1 MFLIGLSFLI
11 SLVAAGALYFVSVD
25 KRTTT
30 GYETTYPFRNYSL
43 VPFLFVV
50 AVIAFESFTIVRAGH
65 VGVQVTLGSV
75 NPVVLAEGTHFVN
88 PISDVKQVDVR
99 LQKANLNNASAGT
112 KDIQQVHTDIVVNY
126 RLSGDKVPYIYKEFG
141 LDVDS
146 KVLGP
151 AINESFKSA
160 VGHYTSEELITKRDA
175 VNADIVS
182 RMKEKL
188 APFNIIVSNV
198 SLVNFGFSKAY
209 QDAIEQKVIATQ
221 AKLRADQD
229 YERIQ
234 VEAKS
239 RIAQAKG
246 EAEAIAIQASA
257 IQHQGG
263 AAYVQLQAIE
273 KWDGKLPNTVLFNN
287 LPFFNV
293 SK

>member
-1 MFLIGLSFLI
+1 MFTIVF
-11 SLVAAGALYFVSVD
+11 
-25 KRTTT
+25 
-30 GYETTYPFRNYSL
+30 
-43 VPFLFVV
+43 FLFL
-50 AVIAFESFTIVRAGH
+50 AVIAAVGISVFLQQKTLGTATGVAIFAVGVIWSSFTIVPAGH
-65 VGVQVTLGSV
+65 VGVQITLGEV
-75 NPVVLAEGTHFVN
+75 NQAVLNEGAQFVN
-88 PISDVKQVDVR
+88 PISNIKHVDVR
-99 LQKANLNNASAGT
+99 LARANLNNASAGT
-112 KDIQQVHTDIVVNY
+112 KDIQQVHTDIVINY
-126 RLSGDKVPYIYKEFG
+126 RLTPAKVPHIYKEFG
-141 LDVDS
+141 LDVDT

-175 VNADIVS
+175 VNADIMS
-182 RMKEKL
+182 RLSEKL
-188 APFNIIVSNV
+188 APFNIVVNNV

-273 KWDGKLPNTVLFNN
+273 KWDGKLPSVMGAGPT
-287 LPFFNV
+287 PFINV
-293 SK
+293 GK

>member
-273 KWDGKLPNTVLFNN
+273 KWDGKLPNTVLGNN
-287 LPFFNV
+287 VPFVNV

>member
-1 MFLIGLSFLI
+1 MFSIIFFIMLA
-11 SLVAAGALYFVSVD
+11 LVAGGAIAILLNQKALGMLVGLIIFAG
-25 KRTTT
+25 
-30 GYETTYPFRNYSL
+30 GM
-43 VPFLFVV
+43 LFS
-50 AVIAFESFTIVRAGH
+50 SFTVVPAGH
-65 VGVQVTLGSV
+65 VGVQVTMGEVNPTHIPEGWQFV
-75 NPVVLAEGTHFVN
+75 NPVSN
-88 PISDVKQVDVR
+88 VKHVDVR
-99 LQKANLNNASAGT
+99 LAKANLNNASAGT
-112 KDIQQVHTDIVVNY
+112 KDIQQVHTDVVVNY
-126 RLSGDKVPYIYKEFG
+126 RMTPDKVPHIYKEFG
-141 LDVDS
+141 LDVDT

-160 VGHYTSEELITKRDA
+160 VGHYTSEELITKRDT
-175 VNADIVS
+175 VNQDILA
-182 RMKEKL
+182 RMAEKL
-188 APFNIIVSNV
+188 APFNIEVKNV

-263 AAYVQLQAIE
+263 AAYVQLQWIE
-273 KWDGKLPNTVLFNN
+273 KWDGKMPNTVVNGQQGMML
-287 LPFFNV
+287 NV
-293 SK
+293 GK

>member
-1 MFLIGLSFLI
+1 MFGIVLGVVLMAVLVAGGYLFAWANKEPGVTKVTTPAGIVVFLMFL
-11 SLVAAGALYFVSVD
+11 
-25 KRTTT
+25 
-30 GYETTYPFRNYSL
+30 
-43 VPFLFVV
+43 
-50 AVIAFESFTIVRAGH
+50 AFESYTVVPAGH
-65 VGVQVTLGSV
+65 VGVQVTFGEV
-75 NPVVLAEGTHFVN
+75 NPVHLPEGFRIVN
-88 PISDVKQVDVR
+88 PISKVKHVDVR
-99 LQKANLNNASAGT
+99 IAVANLNNASAGT

-126 RLSGDKVPYIYKEFG
+126 RLTPDKVPHILKEFG
-141 LDVDS
+141 LDVDT

-175 VNADIVS
+175 VNADIMT
-182 RMKEKL
+182 RMSEKL
-188 APFNIIVSNV
+188 APFNIEVKNV

-209 QDAIEQKVIATQ
+209 QEAIEQKVIATQ

-273 KWDGKLPNTVLFNN
+273 KWDGKLPNTVLGNN
-287 LPFFNV
+287 VPFVNV
-293 SK
+293 K

>member
-1 MFLIGLSFLI
+1 MFTIVFF
-11 SLVAAGALYFVSVD
+11 FV
-25 KRTTT
+25 
-30 GYETTYPFRNYSL
+30 L
-43 VPFLFVV
+43 
-50 AVIAFESFTIVRAGH
+50 AVIAAAAISVFLQQKTLGNLAGIAIFAFGVLYSSFTIVPAGH
-65 VGVQVTLGSV
+65 VGVQITLGEV
-75 NPVVLAEGTHFVN
+75 NQAVLNEGAQLVN
-88 PISDVKQVDVR
+88 PISNIKHVDVR
-99 LQKANLNNASAGT
+99 LARANLNNASAGT
-112 KDIQQVHTDIVVNY
+112 KDIQQVHTDIVINY
-126 RLSGDKVPYIYKEFG
+126 RMSPAKVPHIYKEFG
-141 LDVDS
+141 LDVDT

-175 VNADIVS
+175 VNADIMS
-182 RMKEKL
+182 RLGEKL
-188 APFNIIVSNV
+188 APFNIVVNNV

-209 QDAIEQKVIATQ
+209 QEAIEQKVIATQ

-273 KWDGKLPNTVLFNN
+273 KWDGKLPSVMGAGPT
-287 LPFFNV
+287 PFINV
-293 SK
+293 GK